1 MPQAAAALSDRRS
14 EYADIPFSAYQ
25 EAYDVCVGIGAIK
38 PEGEEIKVDMSDVE
52 QTAEGD
58 EEVDMS
64 PAKRTTVKIISAI
77 LLILIACGLIWGTDA
92 ITGFIKGLFM

>member
-1 MPQAAAALSDRRS
+1 
-14 EYADIPFSAYQ
+14 
-25 EAYDVCVGIGAIK
+25 
-38 PEGEEIKVDMSDVE
+38 MSDVE

-58 EEVDMS
+58 EEEAMS
-64 PAKRTTVKIISAI
+64 PAKRTTVKVVSAI